1 MNSKRNQLLVTVF
14 MGLCVLSGATY
25 NIMQKLQNMSMGE
38 KKNFDHPYFQ
48 TFLAAIGETCAFLFY
63 FLKKRCER
71 PEPSTLLSE
80 DTFSHDEPPPFK
92 KKLLAIPAAL
102 DMFEN
107 VLTNIAMTMI
117 AASIVQMMRSSIFVY
132 CALLGLFYLK
142 K

>member
-1 MNSKRNQLLVTVF
+1 VTLENF
-14 MGLCVLSGATY
+14 ADDY
-25 NIMQKLQNMSMGE
+25 LQ
-38 KKNFDHPYFQ
+38 
-48 TFLAAIGETCAFLFY
+48 
-63 FLKKRCER
+63 
-71 PEPSTLLSE
+71 
-80 DTFSHDEPPPFK
+80 PPRFK